1 MRTAT
6 IKRETRETRLQVDLQ
21 LEGKGKADVTTG
33 IGFFDHMLEQLAYHG
48 GFDIKVACTGDL
60 HVDGHHTVEDV
71 GIALGKAFR
80 EALGDCAGI
89 ARYGHAIIPMDEAL
103 VLCAVDVSGRGMCE
117 ASLPIPVEK
126 VGSFDTELVAEF
138 LRAFA
143 VNAGITLHV
152 RMLAGVNGHHIIEA
166 AFKALARATSMAVGV
181 NDRRAGVPSTKGLV

>member
-1 MRTAT
+1 VR
-6 IKRETRETRLQVDLQ
+6 
-21 LEGKGKADVTTG
+21 
-33 IGFFDHMLEQLAYHG
+33 
-48 GFDIKVACTGDL
+48 
-60 HVDGHHTVEDV
+60 
-71 GIALGKAFR
+71 
-80 EALGDCAGI
+80 
-89 ARYGHAIIPMDEAL
+89 
-103 VLCAVDVSGRGMCE
+103 
-117 ASLPIPVEK
+117 SLSSDSSEK